1 MSACYPY
8 LARRLFKDTDERT
21 KVALKNMIY
30 VDGDERRLNARR
42 LVKLL
47 RAFRTYTEQR
57 VSKLDGGGAEGPGRG
72 SLADNE
78 VLREAVSVIFTTN
91 ENFIQEILLK
101 EAARIT
107 DTAVREGF
115 LRTAEVFQGFLPAP
129 QRALDPFQL
138 VLGPVLGASPAVR
151 RQAEGLLAPL
161 TSKADDDEYVL
172 ETITV
177 LAELLQEELGGG
189 PAGAGGPASTADL
202 QQALAKAVP
211 VLQELAPQLLPG
223 ALSSSAKF
231 QRYLLARVS
240 SRVLRDREARA
251 GGDGQA
257 PAA

>member
-57 VSKLDGGGAEGPGRG
+57 VSKLDGGGAEGRGGG

-129 QRALDPFQL
+129 QRALDPFEL

-161 TSKADDDEYVL
+161 TSKADADEYVL

-189 PAGAGGPASTADL
+189 PTGAGGPASTADL

-257 PAA
+257 PA